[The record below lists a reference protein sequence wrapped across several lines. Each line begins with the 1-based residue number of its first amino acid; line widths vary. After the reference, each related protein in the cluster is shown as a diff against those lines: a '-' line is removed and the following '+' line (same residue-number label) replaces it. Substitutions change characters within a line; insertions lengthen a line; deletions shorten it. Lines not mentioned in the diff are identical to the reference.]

1 MTYFDDIERSSPR
14 PPVEGTE
21 IPPGPPGPQGPEG
34 PQGPQGEQGVQ
45 GPVGATGATGPV
57 GATGPQGIQGD
68 KGDKGDTGEFDVG
81 TTTVVNPDQPPAVS
95 NSGTST
101 DAIIDFD
108 LPRAPTFTVGEVTT
122 VDWFEPASVSDVG
135 ENGDIVLDFD
145 IPQGEVGEGLRI
157 VDVLGDVSELPV
169 YGSGSGETLDVAQ
182 GDLYFAP
189 STVGIPVG
197 PTGPQGPAGEGV
209 IILDVLADETELP
222 GSGDPLPSVGDA
234 YLIGG
239 DIWVW
244 NGVEFRNGGPIVY
257 TELNDIDDVSIS
269 PDPSAGDVLAF
280 DGAYWSPDG
289 TVVRDDSTVVRS
301 DDVSSIVVLTEAEYD
316 ALSVVDPTVLY
327 VVTEDVGS

>member
-1 MTYFDDIERSSPR
+1 VTYFDDIQRSSPR
-14 PPVEGTE
+14 PPLQGTE

-34 PQGPQGEQGVQ
+34 PPGPPGPTGPAGAQGLQGSTGL
-45 GPVGATGATGPV
+45 TGAQ
-57 GATGPQGIQGD
+57 GAQGIQGD
-68 KGDKGDTGEFDVG
+68 KGDKGDTGEFQVG

-95 NSGTST
+95 NSGTTT
-101 DAIIDFD
+101 DAVIDFD
-108 LPRAPTFTVGEVTT
+108 LPRAPTFAVGDVTT
-122 VDWFEPASVSDVG
+122 VNWFEPATVTDVG
-135 ENGDIVLDFD
+135 ADGDIVLDFD

-189 STVGIPVG
+189 STVGIPQG
-197 PTGPQGPAGEGV
+197 PVGPQGPPGEGV
-209 IILDVLADETELP
+209 IILDVLANETELP

-257 TELNDIDDVSIS
+257 TELNDIDDVSI
-269 PDPSAGDVLAF
+269 DPNPVEGDVLAF

-289 TVVRDDSTVVRS
+289 TVVRS
-301 DDVSSIVVLTEAEYD
+301 DDVSSIVVLTETEYED
-316 ALSVVDPTVLY
+316 LMAVDPNTLY
-327 VVTEDVGS
+327 VVTEDL